1 MPGREIPRDEWVAF
15 FDSFSRQHYGWLS
28 TVEVREAEIGAQIK
42 WLEKAL
48 MGITADLTEQDGD
61 VISIL
66 VGGKSDDHVAHI
78 IRAPSHVRLK
88 ETQEGAHEALHI
100 EAENGATTLL
110 RFRSPIL
117 SELVDGIVLDR

>member
-1 MPGREIPRDEWVAF
+1 MREIPRDEWVAF
-15 FDSFSRQHYGWLS
+15 FDSFSRQHDGWLS
-28 TVEVREAEIGAQIK
+28 TVEVREAEIGAQTQIQ

-48 MGITADLTEQDGD
+48 MGITADLTQQDGD

-78 IRAPSHVRLK
+78 IRAPSHVRLQ

-117 SELVDGIVLDR
+117 SELVDGIALDR